1 MCFSHYLLNDPRI
14 SMWRTYNNVCE
25 QNASLED
32 METDAVT
39 AAFRTARQQ
48 LVSLV
53 FNFFKIKY
61 FQ

>member
-1 MCFSHYLLNDPRI
+1 M
-14 SMWRTYNNVCE
+14 YNNMCE